1 MMKFIRRHSRM
12 IKAIAVVAG
21 VLGLL
26 ALVYFA
32 GKGRVGLPGSPTTHS
47 KPYEYLYLDSARVD
61 TYLGQ
66 LQGGNTGEEN
76 RSETNTTS
84 ANAGLQVSTI
94 GNAAVSA
101 SHQLTTSAV
110 VTLTNADRFYKLLD
124 DLQKDNSL
132 VTVDAGA
139 PNLDYATRKRLVE
152 GAMVRIEDV
161 ELHLPP
167 YLSAYPQLRYALY
180 TPEPEQHY
188 SEEPYEAVFGQPPLT
203 RFTPTADVL
212 GHAARQQRAAFIA
225 SVGSNPRLPFTA
237 SFASKTAV
245 IPARFASLTGDPSLL
260 SVHVTIVGKL
270 VYEGTQFGD
279 GASETTYFPALLH
292 APEPL
297 LRDLGVR
304 KLLLAHIAARARRRH
319 ENRVLLVHSALFKA
333 LVRSLTYK
341 GEIIEIIPVAMY
353 D

>member
-1 MMKFIRRHSRM
+1 MKVIRRHWRM
-12 IKAIAVVAG
+12 ITAVVVVVA
-21 VLGLL
+21 VAV
-26 ALVYFA
+26 ALYLA
-32 GKGRVGLPGSPTTHS
+32 GKGRVGLSGSRTTHT

-66 LQGGNTGEEN
+66 LQGGNAGSEN

-101 SHQLTTSAV
+101 SRQLTTSAV
-110 VTLTNADRFYKLLD
+110 VTLTDADRFYKLLD

-132 VTVDAGA
+132 VTVDASE
-139 PNLDYATRKRLVE
+139 PNVDDTARKQLVE
-152 GAMVRIEDV
+152 GAMVRIDNA

-188 SEEPYEAVFGQPPLT
+188 SDEPHEAVFGQPPLT
-203 RFTPTADVL
+203 RFAPTANVL
-212 GHAARQQRAAFIA
+212 GRAVRKQRAAFIA

-270 VYEGTQFGD
+270 VSEGTQFGD

-292 APEPL
+292 ASEPL
-297 LRDLGVR
+297 LLDLGVR
-304 KLLLAHIAARARRRH
+304 KQLLAHIAARARRNH
-319 ENRVLLVHSALFKA
+319 ENRESLVHNALFKA
-333 LVRSLTYK
+333 LERSLTYK
-341 GEIIEIIPVAMY
+341 GQIIEVLPVAMY